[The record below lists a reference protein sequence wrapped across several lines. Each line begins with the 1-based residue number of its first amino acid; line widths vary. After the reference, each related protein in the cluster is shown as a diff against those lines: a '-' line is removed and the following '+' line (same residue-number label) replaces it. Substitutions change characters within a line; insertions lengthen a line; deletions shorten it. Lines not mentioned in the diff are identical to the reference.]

1 MIDSTSFA
9 VRDRLTGVSEA
20 ISEIRSMVRRV
31 APTKISVIISG
42 ESGTGKE
49 VVARMIHD
57 LSPRRDHRFVPVNC
71 GAIPEGLFE
80 SEMFGHERGSFT
92 GADRLRKGY
101 FEAAHEGTLFLDE
114 VGEMPLEMQVKVL
127 RALESG
133 EYFRVGGT
141 TPLHANIRVIAA
153 SNKDLRR
160 ALERGR
166 FREDLYFR
174 LHGVEIDIPP
184 LRDRSED
191 IQPLVEQFTD
201 EFFREN
207 NVERQRIL
215 PEAMRVIQS
224 GTWRGNVRELRHF
237 ISTLLTLERDEPIDA
252 SAVRRHMPLPGSGAP
267 NLPILAP
274 VQRGELD
281 NQMILQQLIDLR
293 REVQQLK
300 EMLAQVIVLG
310 RMPTALLERV
320 AYADVEGESIPR
332 PTLQQVER
340 DQIRQALEEHGGN
353 RRKAASSLGI
363 GERTLYR
370 KIKEYNL

>member
-1 MIDSTSFA
+1 MSDSASFG

-20 ISEIRSMVRRV
+20 ISDIRSMTRRV

-133 EYFRVGGT
+133 EFFRVGGT
-141 TPLHANIRVIAA
+141 APLHADVRVIAA
-153 SNKDLRR
+153 SNRDLQR
-160 ALERGR
+160 EVSRGR

-174 LHGVEIDIPP
+174 LHGVEISIPP
-184 LRDRSED
+184 LRDRTED
-191 IQPLVEQFTD
+191 IAPLVEQFAD
-201 EFFREN
+201 EFFHEN
-207 NVERQRIL
+207 RVERQRIL

-224 GTWRGNVRELRHF
+224 GTWRGNVRELSHF
-237 ISTLLTLERDEPIDA
+237 VSTLLTLERDEPIDA
-252 SAVRRHMPLPGSGAP
+252 AAVRRHMPLPGSGAP

-293 REVQQLK
+293 RDVQNIK
-300 EMLAQVIVLG
+300 EMLAQVLVLG
-310 RMPTALLERV
+310 RIPTALPEHV

-340 DQIRQALEEHGGN
+340 DQIHQALEENGGN
-353 RRKAASSLGI
+353 RRKAATALGI